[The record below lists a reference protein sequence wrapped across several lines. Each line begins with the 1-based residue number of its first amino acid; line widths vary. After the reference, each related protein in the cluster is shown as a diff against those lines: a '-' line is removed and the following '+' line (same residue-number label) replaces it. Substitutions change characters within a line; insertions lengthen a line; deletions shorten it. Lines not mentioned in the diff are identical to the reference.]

1 MKIER
6 NEKRGGFYFE
16 DKKSYRV
23 ECTKE
28 YLYSILEYLKLTFN
42 KSPRAP
48 FFFTS
53 QVYIYIYMNKWIFR
67 QALMSLV
74 KKA

>member
-1 MKIER
+1 M
-6 NEKRGGFYFE
+6 
-16 DKKSYRV
+16 
-23 ECTKE
+23 KE

-48 FFFTS
+48 FFHWPS
-53 QVYIYIYMNKWIFR
+53 VYIYIYICMNKWIFR

-74 KKA
+74 KKRKNGKRGQGW